1 MFGVLDRYIGRTIL
15 SSILMT
21 LFTLIALDG
30 VIKFVEQLRRV
41 GQADYDAVSAMF
53 VTLALLP
60 RDLEIF
66 FPMAALLGALLG
78 LGSLA
83 TKSELVVMQAAGF
96 SKLQVASAVMK
107 TAIILMI
114 MNMAVGEWIAPR
126 SEQFA
131 RNYRAEKLYGG
142 DLLSTQ
148 GSIWARDNNAFI
160 YIERVENPQNLK
172 GIHIFNFNNENQL
185 YELQFAQTAQYSIEK
200 KGWIL
205 ANIDRAN
212 LTNPLQIDNRQIS
225 SELWQTSLTPDKL
238 GVVALSSSALSL
250 SELFGY
256 IRYLR
261 DAGQESRIYELT
273 FWQKAFSPLSVMVMM
288 LMALSFI
295 FGPLRSVPMGVRIIT
310 GIAFGF
316 LFYVTN
322 ELFGRVSI
330 VFSLPPIIS
339 AILPSMIFLF
349 LSIYML
355 LKRSN

>member
-30 VIKFVEQLRRV
+30 VIKFVEQLKRV
-41 GQADYDAVSAMF
+41 GQAQYDALSAMF

-60 RDLEIF
+60 RDLEVF

-83 TKSELVVMQAAGF
+83 TRSELVVMQAAGF

-107 TAIILMI
+107 TSIILMAFS
-114 MNMAVGEWIAPR
+114 MAIGEWIAPK

-148 GSIWARDNNAFI
+148 GSIWAKDNNSFI
-160 YIERVENPQNLK
+160 FIDRVNNPQHLT
-172 GIHIFNFNNENQL
+172 GIHIFHFNNNNQL
-185 YELQFAQTAQYSIEK
+185 HELVDAKQAVFSHEQN
-200 KGWIL
+200 GWLLQDIT
-205 ANIDRAN
+205 RAN
-212 LTNPLQIDNRQIS
+212 LSNPAQIKNTKTPT
-225 SELWQTSLTPDKL
+225 ELWQTSLTPDKL
-238 GVVALSSSALSL
+238 GIVALSSNALSFT
-250 SELFGY
+250 ELFSY
-256 IRYLR
+256 IRYLN

-273 FWQKAFSPLSVMVMM
+273 FWQKAFSPLAVMVMM
-288 LMALSFI
+288 LMALSFV
-295 FGPLRSVPMGVRIIT
+295 FGPLRSVPMGVRIVT

-322 ELFGRVSI
+322 ELFGRLSI
-330 VFSLPPIIS
+330 VFSLPAILS
-339 AILPSMIFLF
+339 AILPSLIFLLF
-349 LSIYML
+349 SIYML
-355 LKRSN
+355 LKKQ

>member
-41 GQADYDAVSAMF
+41 GQADYDAMSAMF

-83 TKSELVVMQAAGF
+83 TRSELVVMQAAGF

-114 MNMAVGEWIAPR
+114 MNMAIGEWIAPR

-160 YIERVENPQNLK
+160 YIERVESPQKLK
-172 GIHIFNFNNENQL
+172 GVHIFNFNNENQL
-185 YELQFAQTAQYSIEK
+185 HELQFAQTAQYSLEK
-200 KGWIL
+200 NGWIL
-205 ANIDRAN
+205 NEIDGSN
-212 LTNPLQIDNRQIS
+212 LSNPLQIDHS
-225 SELWQTSLTPDKL
+225 STKNKLWQTTLTPDKL
-238 GVVALSSSALSL
+238 GVVALSSEALSL
-250 SELFGY
+250 TELFNY
-256 IRYLR
+256 IRYLK

-273 FWQKAFSPLSVMVMM
+273 FWQKVFSPLSVMVMM
-288 LMALSFI
+288 LMALSFV

-322 ELFGRVSI
+322 ELFGRISI
-330 VFSLPPIIS
+330 VFALP
-339 AILPSMIFLF
+339 AILSALLPSILF
-349 LSIYML
+349 LLFSIYML
-355 LKRSN
+355 LKKK